1 MGDFDPWP
9 DRDRSVALPWAGGG
23 ARHAEGARMENDL
36 TRAQHYRALATQM
49 RETATNEPDEK
60 RRQELLDL
68 AAQYQRLADKL
79 IATHQ

>member
-1 MGDFDPWP
+1 MPK
-9 DRDRSVALPWAGGG
+9 
-23 ARHAEGARMENDL
+23 GARMENDL
-36 TRAQHYRALATQM
+36 TRAQRYRALAAQM
-49 RETATNEPDEK
+49 RETATNETDEK